1 MWKILSG
8 VVLGW
13 SLGANNSANIF
24 GTGVTTGT
32 VLGSLA
38 SVRLA
43 NRMDERFLSKAIA
56 LVLGFLGVMILLF
69 FIR

>member
-1 MWKILSG
+1 MLGQLPLLG
-8 VVLGW
+8 VGE
-13 SLGANNSANIF
+13 
-24 GTGVTTGT
+24 VTTGT

-38 SVRLA
+38 SARLA

-56 LVLGFLGVMILLF
+56 LVLGFLGVLILLF

>member
-1 MWKILSG
+1 M
-8 VVLGW
+8 LGQ
-13 SLGANNSANIF
+13 LPLLAVG
-24 GTGVTTGT
+24 GVTTGT